1 MTLPRQ
7 ELDETMAAPQARFSS
22 TAVAASGAAVARSLS
37 ESAAVAGV
45 DGDGA
50 LRSSGV
56 AVASDSNAGSIRTVS
71 PTTIDR
77 HADNNAEF
85 LSAYL
90 CPFLLNEPPVKG
102 VYFDVAGAD
111 GEISQQVFEYSRLY
125 RYIATPGVGRSFRSV
140 HHPLNRGAVSRLE
153 ALPLVRRVSPEQQ
166 ELFNQERLR
175 RGLTLVDD
183 EPVGPNDTELFEQ
196 TMCRM
201 RDA

>member
-37 ESAAVAGV
+37 TETAAVAGV

-56 AVASDSNAGSIRTVS
+56 AVASDGNAGRIRTVS
-71 PTTIDR
+71 PTIDH
-77 HADNNAEF
+77 HADDNAEF

-90 CPFLLNEPPVKG
+90 CPFLLNEPPVEG

-111 GEISQQVFEYSRLY
+111 G
-125 RYIATPGVGRSFRSV
+125 
-140 HHPLNRGAVSRLE
+140 
-153 ALPLVRRVSPEQQ
+153 
-166 ELFNQERLR
+166 
-175 RGLTLVDD
+175 
-183 EPVGPNDTELFEQ
+183 
-196 TMCRM
+196 
-201 RDA
+201 